1 MGKSEVTSTVISIRV
16 LNEGELDGLMA
27 SIGSFLV
34 SRGFTPLTHSTRL
47 LNYRLEIMRR
57 KRRFTSALIQVTD
70 LPIVFSVEGGS
81 SQQIVAALAFGISAP
96 DTVVASISDLIAPY
110 EVSLDRVKA
119 NAGQLL
125 RGKTFD
131 KRVPGVACDHCG
143 HVQEVTVPTE
153 ITGVEGNWA
162 YGPGG
167 SATVLCS
174 NPGCRKP
181 FAVDWDNVVAEIRF
195 TG

>member
-1 MGKSEVTSTVISIRV
+1 MGKSEVTSTVISTRA
-16 LNEGELDGLMA
+16 LNESELDSLMA
-27 SIGSFLV
+27 SIGTFLM

-47 LNYRLEIMRR
+47 LNYRLVTRR
-57 KRRFTSALIQVTD
+57 RGRFTSALVQVTD
-70 LPIVFSVEGGS
+70 LPIDFSVESGS
-81 SQQIVAALAFGISAP
+81 SQRIVAALAFGISAP
-96 DTVVASISDLIAPY
+96 DTVVARISDLVAPY
-110 EVSLDRVKA
+110 QVGLDGVRASAV
-119 NAGQLL
+119 QLL

-143 HVQEVTVPTE
+143 YMQEVTVPTE

-174 NPGCRKP
+174 NPDCRRP
-181 FAVDWDNVVAEIRF
+181 FTVDWDSVKAEIRF
-195 TG
+195 TE